1 MCRGLARPS
10 RPSAYCGLTLR
21 SSSASAGRRVY
32 LCPGVEHDEALR
44 RVLGLVR
51 WDAAAELK
59 EKIGLAGSEMAQQL
73 RKVHPTCVCTARVPN
88 SGARAH
94 LIPVHC
100 FTLPPPSTCSLASCS
115 KRR

>member
-73 RKVHPTCVCTARVPN
+73 RKVLVPAAVVR
-88 SGARAH
+88 SCA
-94 LIPVHC
+94 L
-100 FTLPPPSTCSLASCS
+100 TLRPPPPPCSPASCS